1 LPNSRLSG
9 RLFTFIPSPYQF
21 PIPSRNKSDITT
33 VFEGTKGEEAMSDKL
48 IKTAICLALFISLF
62 ACSSLSSPSA
72 PVPSAAAMEQE
83 EQAIYAFFLPQ
94 DGLALILEGTSSGLS
109 TDTPQESAD
118 YIKSSLTDISRQTLD
133 SFVERNQDSHPIS
146 QNMDL
151 GIEYKILTYE
161 ELKKISSQS
170 NWGEKLSEAYPGSHG
185 YLIFSRVGFNNT
197 LDQAVIYVGSVGG
210 PLMGSGSYF
219 LMEKQNGEWIMK
231 DEVMSWI
238 S

>member
-1 LPNSRLSG
+1 
-9 RLFTFIPSPYQF
+9 
-21 PIPSRNKSDITT
+21 
-33 VFEGTKGEEAMSDKL
+33 MSDKL
-48 IKTAICLALFISLF
+48 IKTAICLTLFISLF

-94 DGLALILEGTSSGLS
+94 DGPALILEGTSSGIS
-109 TDTPQESAD
+109 SDSPQESAD
-118 YIKSSLTDISRQTLD
+118 YIKSSLADISRQTLD
-133 SFVERNQDSHPIS
+133 SFVERNQESHALSPG
-146 QNMDL
+146 MDL
-151 GIEYKILTYE
+151 GVEYKLLTYE

-170 NWGEKLSEAYPGSHG
+170 NWGEKPTEAYPGSYG

>member
-1 LPNSRLSG
+1 M
-9 RLFTFIPSPYQF
+9 
-21 PIPSRNKSDITT
+21 K
-33 VFEGTKGEEAMSDKL
+33 VVCEGTKGEEIMSDKL
-48 IKTAICLALFISLF
+48 IKTAICLTLFISLF

-72 PVPSAAAMEQE
+72 PVPSAVAMEQE

-94 DGLALILEGTSSGLS
+94 DGLALILEGTSSGIS
-109 TDTPQESAD
+109 SDTPQESAD
-118 YIKSSLTDISRQTLD
+118 YIKSSLGNISEQTLD
-133 SFVERNQDSHPIS
+133 SFVERNQESHALSPG
-146 QNMDL
+146 MDL
-151 GIEYKILTYE
+151 GVDYKLLTYE
-161 ELKKISSQS
+161 ELKKISSQP
-170 NWGEKLSEAYPGSHG
+170 NWGEKLTEAYPGSHG